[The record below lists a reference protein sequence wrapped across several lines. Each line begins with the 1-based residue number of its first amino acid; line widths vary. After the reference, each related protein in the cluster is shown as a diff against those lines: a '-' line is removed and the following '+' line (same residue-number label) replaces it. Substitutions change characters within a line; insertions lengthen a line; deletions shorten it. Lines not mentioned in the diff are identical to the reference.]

1 MTSQRV
7 RAAVGP
13 TTEGDMPE
21 EEQIERVAHRRRAW
35 LARLAPLLSA
45 SLLCAACT
53 VGPDFKR
60 PVVPVAPEWRASDD
74 PRIARQAA
82 TDSSW
87 WKAFGDPTLD
97 RLVETA
103 YAENLSLQVAGL
115 RIVEARARLALV
127 SGKQFPQLQIAYGS
141 ASAQGITQYQASGLN
156 LERNFLDFQ
165 LGFDAVWELDF
176 WGKYR
181 RGVQAEA
188 ASLLATVADYYS
200 AVVALTAEVARTYAT
215 LRTYEVLVEQGRAN
229 VRLQEDGL
237 HIAESR
243 FRNGATSELDV
254 TQATTLLESTR
265 ASIPELEVGAQQA
278 SNALCTLLGK
288 PVGSFDSWLTGPK
301 EIPKAPLR
309 VAVSVPAEMLRRRPD
324 IRRAELQAAAQCAR
338 IGVAKAELYP
348 SLSLIGTI
356 GLQAN
361 TSSSGSMNLFSGDS
375 LVYSVGPRIAW
386 PFFNYGR
393 LKNNVRIEDAR
404 LEQLLVGYRSAVLQA
419 AQEVEDALVGF
430 LSAQQTQEFA
440 QNSVTAALRSQ
451 ELAMIQYREGAVD
464 YQRVL
469 DAQRSLLREQNTLAR
484 ARSSIAT
491 QLIALY
497 KALGGGWELRQG
509 QPFVREQTER
519 EMKERTSW
527 GDLLSEPPEPEREQS
542 TPPAKQ

>member
-1 MTSQRV
+1 M
-7 RAAVGP
+7 
-13 TTEGDMPE
+13 
-21 EEQIERVAHRRRAW
+21 
-35 LARLAPLLSA
+35 APIAGA

-60 PVVPVAPEWRASDD
+60 PVAPVAPAWRANDD
-74 PRIARQAA
+74 PRIATQAA

-97 RLVETA
+97 RLVEIA
-103 YAENLSLQVAGL
+103 YAENLSLQVSGL

-127 SGKQFPQLQIAYGS
+127 TGKQFPQLQIAYGS
-141 ASAQGITQYQASGLN
+141 ATAQGITQYQASGLN
-156 LERNFLDFQ
+156 LERNFFDFQ

-215 LRTYEVLVEQGRAN
+215 LRTYEVLVEQARSN
-229 VRLQEDGL
+229 VSLQQDGL
-237 HIAESR
+237 DIAESR

-254 TQATTLLESTR
+254 AQATMLLESTR
-265 ASIPELEVGAQQA
+265 ASIPELEVGAQRA
-278 SNALCTLLGK
+278 RNALCTLLGK
-288 PVGSFDSWLTGPK
+288 PAGSFDDILTGPK
-301 EIPKAPLR
+301 QIPKAPLS
-309 VAVSVPAEMLRRRPD
+309 VAISVPAEMLRRRPD

-348 SLSLIGTI
+348 SLSLIGSI

-361 TSSSGSMNLFSGDS
+361 TSGAGSSNLLSSDNV
-375 LVYSVGPRIAW
+375 VYSVGPRIAW
-386 PFFNYGR
+386 PFLNYGR
-393 LKNNVRIEDAR
+393 LKNNVRVEDAR

-419 AQEVEDALVGF
+419 AQEVEDALSGF
-430 LSAQQTQEFA
+430 LNAQRTLVFA

-451 ELAMIQYREGAVD
+451 ELAVIQYREGAVD

-469 DAQRSLLREQNTLAR
+469 DAQRSLLEEQNNLAH
-484 ARSSIAT
+484 ARSSVAT

-519 EMKERTSW
+519 EMKQRTSW
-527 GDLLSEPPEPEREQS
+527 GDLLSEPPKQEREQRA
-542 TPPAKQ
+542 PPRKQ